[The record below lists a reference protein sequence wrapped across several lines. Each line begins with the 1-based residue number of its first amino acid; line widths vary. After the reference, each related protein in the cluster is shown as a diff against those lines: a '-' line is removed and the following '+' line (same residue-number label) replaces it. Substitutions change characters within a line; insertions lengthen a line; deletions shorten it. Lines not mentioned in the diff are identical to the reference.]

1 MKRFLPLA
9 ALVLLGATP
18 AFAEQRTPPTAE
30 QVLAKV
36 DQRLDRIGASE
47 QQRETIHGLVEGA
60 FEQREAFRDEARS
73 IRGSMHDLL
82 WAEDIDQK
90 GLERLRKDG
99 VDLFDRMT
107 EFGLNHMISVAQV
120 LTPEQRVAVHDLAA
134 E

>member
-1 MKRFLPLA
+1 
-9 ALVLLGATP
+9 
-18 AFAEQRTPPTAE
+18 
-30 QVLAKV
+30 
-36 DQRLDRIGASE
+36 
-47 QQRETIHGLVEGA
+47 
-60 FEQREAFRDEARS
+60 
-73 IRGSMHDLL
+73 GSMHDLL

>member
-1 MKRFLPLA
+1 
-9 ALVLLGATP
+9 
-18 AFAEQRTPPTAE
+18 
-30 QVLAKV
+30 
-36 DQRLDRIGASE
+36 
-47 QQRETIHGLVEGA
+47 
-60 FEQREAFRDEARS
+60 
-73 IRGSMHDLL
+73 MHDLL